1 MLSKKICGLLMF
13 SDFGKLYVHV
23 STRKKTPLL
32 KLGSEFKDYD
42 FHFVQTLEKRFKTLT
57 AFPFWLTKF
66 IQEVANKM
74 GGDYLPCSL

>member
-1 MLSKKICGLLMF
+1 MWAVDVFRFWQATCTCKHEKKN
-13 SDFGKLYVHV
+13 
-23 STRKKTPLL
+23 PLL

-42 FHFVQTLEKRFKTLT
+42 FHCVQTLEKRFKIRT

-74 GGDYLPCSL
+74 DGHYLPCSL